1 MDNKVKQE
9 VDNLEWN
16 TYHACDFSE
25 LFGKI
30 IISIEGA
37 TKESKAIA
45 FVCSDGSKYYM
56 YHEQDCCELVTLED
70 FDNDAQSLI
79 GGDIIRIEE
88 CISNANDEE
97 FNPLNDYDDSYT
109 WTFYTIITS
118 KGIMKL
124 RWYGTSNGW
133 YSEDVTLS
141 ITLPFNSIIL
151 N

>member
-1 MDNKVKQE
+1 MGQ
-9 VDNLEWN
+9 
-16 TYHACDFSE
+16 T
-25 LFGKI
+25 
-30 IISIEGA
+30 
-37 TKESKAIA
+37 IA
-45 FVCSDGSKYYM
+45 DIQGLKKDSDYVRIYFTDGSYLSM
-56 YHEQDCCELVTLED
+56 YHEQDCCESVTLED

-109 WTFYTIITS
+109 WTFYTIVTS

-124 RWYGTSNGW
+124 RWYGTSNGY

-141 ITLPFNSIIL
+141 VTLPFNSIIL
-151 N
+151 NQ